1 VSIGVGG
8 SHRESLPVAAG
19 LTVAAAILAVVSE
32 IVIRPSGPLE
42 GTIQVG
48 GAKNSALKLMAASLL
63 AEGEYHLRNVPAITD
78 VDIMS
83 ELLTCMG
90 VAVSR
95 PAPHEIVLAR
105 GAQIG
110 NEAPYELVERM
121 RASIVVLGPLLGRT
135 GRARVAMPGGDDFG
149 SRPIDMHLSGLEQ
162 MGAQF
167 EVRHGYIEAWAD
179 QLIGARIVL
188 EFPSVGATENLLLA
202 AVLAKGTT
210 VIENAAREPEIADLA
225 AFLNTMG
232 AMVVGAGSS
241 TITVEG
247 VEELEPADHTV
258 VPDRIEAATYLA
270 AVALAGGEVTIEGAR
285 PDHMDMFI
293 QKLGDM
299 GVRIAASSSGLWAQA
314 GKRLQAVDVSTLPYP
329 GIATDYKPLCVTMLS
344 VAEGVAIVTE
354 NLFAGSFNYVS
365 ELIRMGA
372 DIRTEGRHAVVRGV
386 PRLSGAPVRAS
397 DIRAGAALVIAGLAA
412 EGETVVSDAEHIDR
426 GYEDLPGQLR
436 SLGAQVFRADDA
448 LAGA

>member
-1 VSIGVGG
+1 MTQI
-8 SHRESLPVAAG
+8 
-19 LTVAAAILAVVSE
+19 VVH
-32 IVIRPSGPLE
+32 PNGPLS
-42 GTIQVG
+42 GTITVG

-78 VDIMS
+78 VDYMS
-83 ELLTCMG
+83 ELLASMG
-90 VAVSR
+90 VQVSR
-95 PAPHEIVLAR
+95 PGRHDVVLTR
-105 GAQIG
+105 GPEIG

-149 SRPIDMHLSGLEQ
+149 SRPIDMHLAGLEQ
-162 MGAQF
+162 MGAHF
-167 EVRHGYIEAWAD
+167 EVRHGYIEASAD
-179 QLIGARIVL
+179 QLFGARIVL

-241 TITVEG
+241 TVTIEG
-247 VEELEPADHTV
+247 VEDLEAADHSV

-270 AVALAGGEVTIEGAR
+270 ALALAGGEITIDGAR

-299 GVRIAASSSGLWAQA
+299 GVRIAPSSSGVWAMA
-314 GKRLQAVDVSTLPYP
+314 SPRLKSVDVSTLPYP
-329 GIATDYKPLCVTMLS
+329 GIATDYKPLFVTMLS
-344 VAEGVAIVTE
+344 VADGVAIVTE
-354 NLFAGSFNYVS
+354 NLFAGRFKYVS

-386 PRLSGAPVRAS
+386 ERLSGAPVRAS
-397 DIRAGAALVIAGLAA
+397 DIRAGAALVVAGLAA
-412 EGETVVSDAEHIDR
+412 EGETVVANAEHIDR
-426 GYEDLPGQLR
+426 GYEDLSASLR
-436 SLGAQVFRADDA
+436 LLGAQVYRTDDA
-448 LAGA
+448 G